1 MSAPNRGSVFSLVS
15 FMPAAT
21 PTATSAAL
29 PAATSAA
36 TPTATS
42 AATPTTTS
50 AATPTATSAATPAA
64 LNAAL
69 SAARSIQPAGRALSA
84 LHPPPTVSISI
95 FVDRMVLPNLNVTH
109 TAAGWARILISV
121 GVEIDLGFIN
131 SSVRQGAIMLKSIF
145 MLPTWF
151 TLDSIIVCGPD
162 LHCSIDDIRRAVQFA
177 WDSVSATVC
186 VAEMTQAA
194 SLTQAP
200 SLMQAHSLAETA
212 AERVLQRISA
222 GGGTPNFS
230 LNTVKGITSS
240 HNFISSTRGN
250 AELTSEEIEAVR
262 VTLAGRFSI

>member
-1 MSAPNRGSVFSLVS
+1 
-15 FMPAAT
+15 
-21 PTATSAAL
+21 
-29 PAATSAA
+29 
-36 TPTATS
+36 
-42 AATPTTTS
+42 
-50 AATPTATSAATPAA
+50 
-64 LNAAL
+64 
-69 SAARSIQPAGRALSA
+69 
-84 LHPPPTVSISI
+84 
-95 FVDRMVLPNLNVTH
+95 
-109 TAAGWARILISV
+109 
-121 GVEIDLGFIN
+121 
-131 SSVRQGAIMLKSIF
+131 MLKSIF

-186 VAEMTQAA
+186 AAEMTQAA

-230 LNTVKGITSS
+230 LNTVKGIASS